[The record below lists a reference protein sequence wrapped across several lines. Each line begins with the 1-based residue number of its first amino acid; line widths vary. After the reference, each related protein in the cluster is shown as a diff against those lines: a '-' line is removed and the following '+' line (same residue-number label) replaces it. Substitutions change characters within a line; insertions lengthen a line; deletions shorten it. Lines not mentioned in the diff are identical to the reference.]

1 MSNSNQMQA
10 FKLSSRSDFDTWS
23 KWKLSLYSPDRI
35 ERLRK
40 LIEFNPDEPLQP
52 NPRANLR
59 QNINDFNFALYRI
72 NDPDNFDLA
81 ALSRLG
87 RLFGLSQLDAN
98 LCAEDDRITII
109 TDRSGQDDSVKHRQR
124 YIPYSNRALGWHTDG
139 YYNPSHQRVRSFIL
153 HCVQPATRGGGNRF
167 LDPDIV
173 YILLRRKNPAFIE
186 ALTNPEVMRI
196 PENRGDEG
204 LLRPET
210 TTSVFQL
217 SSDYAVL
224 DMRFSQRKKHII
236 WRDDAVTQEA
246 LASLNELLESTAQWH
261 IDYRL
266 NAGEGIV
273 SNNVLHQRDAF
284 QDDADHRRVYYRA
297 RYYSRIALT

>member
-1 MSNSNQMQA
+1 MQA
-10 FKLSSRSDFDTWS
+10 FKLSSQSDFDTWS

-35 ERLRK
+35 ESLRK
-40 LIEFNPDEPLQP
+40 LIEISPDEPFQP
-52 NPRANLR
+52 NQLANLR
-59 QNINDFNFALYRI
+59 QNIKDFNLTLYRI

-87 RLFGLSQLDAN
+87 RQFGLSQLDAN
-98 LCAEDDRITII
+98 LCAEEDRITII
-109 TDRSGQDDSVKHRQR
+109 TDRSDQDSSAEHRQR

-153 HCVQPATRGGGNRF
+153 HCVQPALRGGANRF
-167 LDPDIV
+167 IDPDIV
-173 YILLRRKNPAFIE
+173 YILLRQENPAFIK

-196 PENRGDEG
+196 PENRGDG
-204 LLRPET
+204 GRLRPET
-210 TTSVFQL
+210 ATSVFQL

-236 WRDDAVTQEA
+236 WRDDALTQEA
-246 LASLNELLESTAQWH
+246 LSCLNELLDSNTRWH

-284 QDDADHRRVYYRA
+284 QDNADRRRVYYRA
-297 RYYSRIALT
+297 RYYSRVTLPHAIPQ

>member
-1 MSNSNQMQA
+1 MQA
-10 FKLSSRSDFDTWS
+10 FTLSSQSDFDTWS
-23 KWKLSLYSPDRI
+23 KWKLSLYSADRI

-40 LIEFNPDEPLQP
+40 LIEISPDEPFQP
-52 NPRANLR
+52 NQRANLR
-59 QNINDFNFALYRI
+59 QNIRDFNLTLYRI

-87 RLFGLSQLDAN
+87 RQFGLSQLDAN

-109 TDRSGQDDSVKHRQR
+109 TDRSDQDSPGEHRQR

-139 YYNPSHQRVRSFIL
+139 YYNPSHQAVRSFIL
-153 HCVQPATRGGGNRF
+153 HCAQPALRGGANRF
-167 LDPDIV
+167 IDPDIV
-173 YILLRRKNPAFIE
+173 YILLRRENPDFIK

-204 LLRPET
+204 RLRPET
-210 TTSVFQL
+210 ATPVFRL

-224 DMRFSQRKKHII
+224 DMRFSQRKKHIV
-236 WRDDAVTQEA
+236 WRDDALTREA
-246 LASLNELLESTAQWH
+246 LACLNELLDSSTRWH

-284 QDDADHRRVYYRA
+284 QDDADRRRVYYRA
-297 RYYSRIALT
+297 RYYSRITLT